1 MRRLLLLPL
10 LALPLALCAGNFTI
24 VLQAPAYSGQVA
36 RLYRYDDLYTL
47 RTVRIAEMPIGDD
60 GAATLTTDVQGVNKL
75 QLRIG
80 DVSGD
85 LFARPGSTLNIL
97 FPQPTVRTARSLGNT
112 TRVDLEFHDMDVMDI
127 NALATD
133 LNERVDAF
141 IAEDLAT
148 DQAAGMQ
155 AVGVRRSNDAP
166 PDTTAPER
174 PATLFVTPVLSQ
186 ARADSFELKLRRFYA
201 EVKDPWFAH
210 YLDNSMAGLHQGTHV
225 NDKTTYERWIKG
237 RPIHYDDPEQVRFL
251 RSFFADLLP
260 AYVVRYHDAALNK
273 AMAERNADSLKAI
286 FAKHD
291 FLKDNDRLCEL
302 VTMDQLY
309 LNFHAKYLNKVA
321 VTEMLTTW
329 SSSSAYPEHR
339 RMAANMLWDRTTML
353 PGSRMPAMLL
363 ENERGQRVDLDSL
376 LNGPVCMVIT
386 ASWCTYCELE
396 FAGLEQLQ
404 QTYKDHV
411 RIIAISLDSTLTAL
425 RTYRKAHPG
434 QEFIWLHAQAEQ
446 QLREDL
452 RLRSLPTF
460 YMLNDGV
467 LAHSPAPLPSKGL
480 GALFQQVKVATERDG
495 RIKVWDD

>member
-1 MRRLLLLPL
+1 MRRLLLLTL
-10 LALPLALCAGNFTI
+10 IVLPLALYAGNFPIT
-24 VLQAPAYSGQVA
+24 LQAPAYSGQVA
-36 RLYRYDDLYTL
+36 RLYRYDDLFTL

-60 GAATLTTDVQGVNKL
+60 GTATLNADLQGVTKM

-85 LFARPGSTLNIL
+85 LFARPGTTLNIL
-97 FPQPTVRTARSLGNT
+97 FPLPATRTARSLGKT
-112 TRVDLEFHDMDVMDI
+112 TRVDLEFRDLDALDL

-201 EVKDPWFAH
+201 EVNDPWFAH
-210 YLDNSMAGLHQGTHV
+210 YLDNSMAGLHQGMHV
-225 NDKTTYERWIKG
+225 SDKATFERWIKG
-237 RPIHYDDPEQVRFL
+237 RTVHYDDPEQVRFL

-260 AYVVRYHDAALNK
+260 AFVVRYHDAALQK
-273 AMAERNADSLKAI
+273 ALAERNTDSLKAI
-286 FAKHD
+286 FSKHD
-291 FLKDNDRLCEL
+291 FLRDNDRLCEL
-302 VTMDQLY
+302 MAMDQLY
-309 LNFHAKYLNKVA
+309 LQYHAKYLDRPA
-321 VTEMLTTW
+321 VKELLTKW
-329 SSSSAYPEHR
+329 STGSAYPEHR
-339 RMAANMLWDRTTML
+339 RMAANMLWDRTAMQ
-353 PGSRMPAMLL
+353 PGSQLPAMLL

-376 LNGPVCMVIT
+376 LNGPVCLVIT

-396 FAGLEQLQ
+396 LAGLEQLQ

-425 RTYRKAHPG
+425 RAYRKAHPG
-434 QEFIWLHAQAEQ
+434 QEFLWLHAQAEQ

-480 GALFQQVKVATERDG
+480 GAVFQQVQVANERDG